1 MTPNPTTSATTN
13 LSWVPHS
20 RVRQATSH
28 ESLAEL
34 DAVATPP
41 NLIHTPMQQ
50 VTDHGLAPLLPSE
63 AELYAAMA
71 PPPRTTGGEPQLSFP
86 SSEVVQFTYESAST
100 GELMRVSVDG
110 DALPPGLSVP
120 GWIHP
125 GSVRP
130 LSDTAF
136 RYLKA
141 ELAARGLWKPKRVY
155 SLDRRAAASSSSYF
169 TRPVVPQKRAVSAG
183 RAPRRRTRRR
193 LRVRCE
199 ELEREMFAGR

>member
-1 MTPNPTTSATTN
+1 MAPTPNTTSTTN
-13 LSWVPHS
+13 LPWVPHS
-20 RVRQATSH
+20 WVTAATSF
-28 ESLAEL
+28 ERTLAEL

-41 NLIHTPMQQ
+41 NMIHTPMEQ
-50 VTDHGLAPLLPSE
+50 VTGGLALLPSE

-110 DALPPGLSVP
+110 DALPPGLNVP
-120 GWIHP
+120 AWSHP
-125 GSVRP
+125 GSVQP
-130 LSDTAF
+130 LSAASF